1 MQYGIQSIIN
11 ENRTLRSDYVKM
23 LVDGLMEKLSDNIP
37 LDLTCSRCRKKVTC
51 DVQYRTLSED
61 CTEYKLQNEA
71 LVKEIVELIVQRLD
85 EMDFQR

>member
-1 MQYGIQSIIN
+1 MTCGIQSIIN
-11 ENRTLRSDYVKM
+11 ENSTLRRDYVKM

-37 LDLTCSRCRKKVTC
+37 LDLTCSRCRRKVTC

-61 CTEYKLQNEA
+61 CTEYKEQNEA

>member
-1 MQYGIQSIIN
+1 MTCGIQSIIN
-11 ENRTLRSDYVKM
+11 ENSTLRRDYVKM

-37 LDLTCSRCRKKVTC
+37 LDLTCSRCRKNVTC

-61 CTEYKLQNEA
+61 CTEYKEQNEA